1 MGRRL
6 GRVLK
11 NAEEPLLQWRR
22 KMDCPTI
29 ISLRKAI
36 VTPLSFQQ
44 GRELPAGHIT
54 ILTNPTFI
62 LITPGT
68 EADGQPI
75 DIAQGDLFVRLKYH
89 TTPGYDK
96 KDNTPYDQLSEE
108 KQKVLEQVGFD
119 AIHNI
124 ITVDSFETQIR
135 TLRILGELQ

>member
-11 NAEEPLLQWRR
+11 NAEEPLLHWRR
-22 KMDCPTI
+22 ENDCPTI
-29 ISLRKAI
+29 IAQRMAI

-68 EADGQPI
+68 EADGQAI

-89 TTPGYDK
+89 PPG
-96 KDNTPYDQLSEE
+96 TAEAP
-108 KQKVLEQVGFD
+108 FD
-119 AIHNI
+119 IIHNI